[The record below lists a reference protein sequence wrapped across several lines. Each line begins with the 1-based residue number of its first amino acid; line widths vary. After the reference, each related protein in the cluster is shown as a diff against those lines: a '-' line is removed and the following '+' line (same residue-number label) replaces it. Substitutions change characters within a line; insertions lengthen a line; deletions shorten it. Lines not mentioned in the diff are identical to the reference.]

1 MSTLERGYGGIPPA
15 PFQPSVMKGFALE
28 RRRNIAKL
36 VAAFAVSAAVICVV
50 FVSGAAPARPELAAS
65 VGASSPP
72 TRRTS
77 LMQEAPELALASK
90 VAGFDLTMLL
100 QKQRTTELESSVSN
114 SGLPSL
120 PCGVVSCP

>member
-1 MSTLERGYGGIPPA
+1 MSTLELGYGGISPA
-15 PFQPSVMKGFALE
+15 PFQPSVKKGSTVE

-72 TRRTS
+72 SRRTS
-77 LMQEAPELALASK
+77 LMQAPELARASK

-100 QKQRTTELESSVSN
+100 QKQRTTELENSVGN

>member
-1 MSTLERGYGGIPPA
+1 MSTLELWYGGISPA
-15 PFQPSVMKGFALE
+15 PFQPSVQKGAAVE
-28 RRRNIAKL
+28 RRRKIAQL

-50 FVSGAAPARPELAAS
+50 FVSGSAPARPELAAS
-65 VGASSPP
+65 VGASSAPS
-72 TRRTS
+72 RRTS
-77 LMQEAPELALASK
+77 LVQAPELAHASK

-100 QKQRTTELESSVSN
+100 QKQRTTELENSVSN

>member
-50 FVSGAAPARPELAAS
+50 FVSGSAPARPDLAAS
-65 VGASSPP
+65 VGPP
-72 TRRTS
+72 SAPSRRTS
-77 LMQEAPELALASK
+77 LMQAPELALASK
-90 VAGFDLTMLL
+90 VAGFDLTMLV
-100 QKQRTTELESSVSN
+100 QKQRTTELENSVSN